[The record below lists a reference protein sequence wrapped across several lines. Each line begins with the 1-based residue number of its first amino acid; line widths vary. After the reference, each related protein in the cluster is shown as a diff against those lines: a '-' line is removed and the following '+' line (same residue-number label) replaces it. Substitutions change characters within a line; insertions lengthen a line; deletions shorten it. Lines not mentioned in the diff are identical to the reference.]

1 MYIGSN
7 KIRKRGNTLLNRL
20 KNLRETSNLSLEE
33 LSNKVG
39 IPKTSLSNYERGNR
53 EPKIEVWNKLAD
65 FFNVPVAYL
74 MGISNSKTEI
84 EFFEIREQ
92 ELSKDM
98 KSALD
103 EINGFVSE
111 LIKEGNGW
119 HALQAKKII
128 ENLNEIFWYDRFLSE
143 DYSVI
148 TAITDYSNLVSG
160 IKNGSIA
167 ENDSGKRIS
176 DKELFE
182 KYLSKREEVLKSLDN
197 QFLKEIL

>member
-1 MYIGSN
+1 M
-7 KIRKRGNTLLNRL
+7 LNRL